1 MQNHRV
7 ETASRIE
14 PTGAIR
20 TCLELWLCRGTGRQ
34 MHGRSLWLGSTSL
47 LRTLPLLRL
56 ILLAP
61 VMVALQAPPPLNS
74 CRLLLRL
81 ASAKTLGV
89 LTRPMLRSQRLLS
102 SEKRAA
108 VLARSR
114 GLLSVAM
121 MTGVLPV
128 SPRLHSPVSVLHSPV
143 SVLHAGRGLSWKLLV
158 VFSEHEGFVTL
169 LTLGW
174 LGCVFC

>member
-20 TCLELWLCRGTGRQ
+20 TCLELWTGRQ

-61 VMVALQAPPPLNS
+61 VMVALQAPPPLHS

-108 VLARSR
+108 VLARSC

-143 SVLHAGRGLSWKLLV
+143 SVLHAGRGLSWKLLASNLPALSLSGYV
-158 VFSEHEGFVTL
+158 
-169 LTLGW
+169 
-174 LGCVFC
+174 

>member
-20 TCLELWLCRGTGRQ
+20 SCLELWLCRGKGRQ
-34 MHGRSLWLGSTSL
+34 MHGRRLWLGSTSL
-47 LRTLPLLRL
+47 LRTLLLLRL

-61 VMVALQAPPPLNS
+61 VMVALQAPPPLHS

-89 LTRPMLRSQRLLS
+89 LT
-102 SEKRAA
+102 
-108 VLARSR
+108 
-114 GLLSVAM
+114 
-121 MTGVLPV
+121 
-128 SPRLHSPVSVLHSPV
+128 PRLHSPVSVLHSPV
-143 SVLHAGRGLSWKLLV
+143 SVLHAGRGSSWKLLV